1 MITYNE
7 FLKEINNLPTS
18 NVVKIFNDFSVKHN
32 LQESFFGMEDLDY
45 LLEGK
50 TPLEVLNSL
59 AEGFDKDDSY
69 VQRNGYGY
77 YVSFSGKEVEN
88 YIRENGYLSEIWEDE
103 SLWEDEID
111 TSLYEDEEEY

>member
-1 MITYNE
+1 M
-7 FLKEINNLPTS
+7 
-18 NVVKIFNDFSVKHN
+18 FNAFSEKHS

-59 AEGFDKDDSY
+59 AEGFDKD
-69 VQRNGYGY
+69 
-77 YVSFSGKEVEN
+77 VED
-88 YIRENGYLSEIWEDE
+88 YIRENGYLTEIWEDE

>member
-50 TPLEVLNSL
+50 TPMEVLNSL
-59 AEGFDKDDSY
+59 AEGFDKDKSY
-69 VQRNGYGY
+69 IQMNGNGY

-88 YIRENGYLSEIWEDE
+88 YIREYGYLSEIWEDE

-111 TSLYEDEEEY
+111 TSLYEEEY

>member
-50 TPLEVLNSL
+50 TPMEVLNSL
-59 AEGFDKDDSY
+59 AEGFDKDKSY
-69 VQRNGYGY
+69 IQRNGYGY
-77 YVSFSGKEVEN
+77 YNSFSGKEVEN